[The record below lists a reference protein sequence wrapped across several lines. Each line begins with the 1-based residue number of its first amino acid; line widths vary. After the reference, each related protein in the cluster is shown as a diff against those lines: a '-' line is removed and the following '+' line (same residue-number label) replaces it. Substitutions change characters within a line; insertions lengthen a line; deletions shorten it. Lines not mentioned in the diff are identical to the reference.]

1 MKKEDKALVINKIA
15 ETLRQYSGFY
25 LVETAGLD
33 AEKTSALRR
42 ACFNADIKLVVV
54 KNTLLHKALE
64 TLDGDFSELYP
75 ALKEST
81 SLMCTNVG
89 NAPAKLLKDFV
100 KKGDTLPL
108 LKGAYVEETVYLG
121 ADQLDALASIK
132 SKHEL
137 IADVIALLQSPA
149 KNVVSALQSGATTI
163 HGVLETLSKKR
174 KLIRIKTNKNPYK
187 NGRFKSFC

>member
-1 MKKEDKALVINKIA
+1 MKKEDKAIIINEIVDTIKS
-15 ETLRQYSGFY
+15 YNGFY

-64 TLDGDFSELYP
+64 QLEGDYSELYP
-75 ALKEST
+75 CLKEST

-89 NAPAKLLKDFV
+89 NAPAKLLKDFI

-108 LKGAYVEETVYLG
+108 LKGAYVEGTAYVG
-121 ADQLDALASIK
+121 ADQMDALAAIK
-132 SKHEL
+132 SKNEL

-149 KNVVSALQSGATTI
+149 KNVISALTSGGGKL
-163 HGVLETLSKKR
+163 HGILETLSKKE
-174 KLIRIKTNKNPYK
+174 N
-187 NGRFKSFC
+187 

>member
-1 MKKEDKALVINKIA
+1 MKKEDKGLVIEKIA
-15 ETLRQYSGFY
+15 QTIKQYNGFY

-42 ACFNADIKLVVV
+42 ACFGADVKLMVV
-54 KNTLLHKALE
+54 KNKLLHKALE
-64 TLDGDFSELYP
+64 SLDGDYTELYP
-75 ALKEST
+75 ALKGST

-100 KKGDTLPL
+100 KKGDTLPA

-132 SKHEL
+132 SKNEL
-137 IADVIALLQSPA
+137 IADVVALLQSPA
-149 KNVVSALQSGATTI
+149 KNVVSALQSGATKL
-163 HGVLETLSKKR
+163 HGILETLS
-174 KLIRIKTNKNPYK
+174 NKE
-187 NGRFKSFC
+187 

>member
-1 MKKEDKALVINKIA
+1 MKKEDKALVIENIA
-15 ETLRQYSGFY
+15 KTISEYNGFY

-42 ACFNADIKLVVV
+42 ACFKADVKLLVV

-64 TLDGDFSELYP
+64 TLEGDYSELYP
-75 ALKEST
+75 TLKGST
-81 SLMCTNVG
+81 SIMCTNVG

-100 KKGDTLPL
+100 QKGDTLPA
-108 LKGAYVEETVYLG
+108 LKAAYVEETVYVG

-132 SKHEL
+132 SKNEL

-149 KNVVSALQSGATTI
+149 KNVVSGLQSGANKL
-163 HGVLETLSKKR
+163 HGILETLSQKEA
-174 KLIRIKTNKNPYK
+174 
-187 NGRFKSFC
+187 

>member
-1 MKKEDKALVINKIA
+1 MKKEDKGKIINQIA
-15 ETLRQYSGFY
+15 ETIKAYNGFY

-33 AEKTSALRR
+33 AEKTSELRR

-64 TLDGDFSELYP
+64 TLEGDYSELYG
-75 ALKEST
+75 ALKGST

-100 KKGDTLPL
+100 KKGDTLPV
-108 LKGAYVEETVYLG
+108 LKGAYVEETAYLG
-121 ADQLDALASIK
+121 ADQLDALAAIK

-137 IADVIALLQSPA
+137 IGDVIALLQSPA
-149 KNVVSALQSGATTI
+149 KNVVSALQSGGGKL
-163 HGVLETLSKKR
+163 HGILETLSKKE
-174 KLIRIKTNKNPYK
+174 N
-187 NGRFKSFC
+187 

>member
-1 MKKEDKALVINKIA
+1 MKKEDKGRIIQEIA
-15 ETLRQYSGFY
+15 ETIKAYNGFY
-25 LVETAGLD
+25 LVETAGLN
-33 AEKTSALRR
+33 AEKTSELRR
-42 ACFNADIKLVVV
+42 ACFNADIKLMVV

-64 TLDGDFSELYP
+64 SLDGDYSELYP

-163 HGVLETLSKKR
+163 HGVLETLSKKE
-174 KLIRIKTNKNPYK
+174 N
-187 NGRFKSFC
+187 

>member
-1 MKKEDKALVINKIA
+1 MKKEDKGIIIGQIA
-15 ETLRQYSGFY
+15 ETLKAYNGFY

-33 AEKTSALRR
+33 AEKTSELRR

-121 ADQLDALASIK
+121 ADQLDALAAIK

-149 KNVVSALQSGATTI
+149 KNVVSALQSGGNTL
-163 HGVLETLSKKR
+163 HGLLETLS
-174 KLIRIKTNKNPYK
+174 NKEN
-187 NGRFKSFC
+187 